1 MAAKPFIFSACFFSD
16 DGELQQL
23 SADSTKS
30 VYSPAAPVTLVSCWQ
45 ERTGGRERTPP
56 FPIAALTP
64 GSRKA
69 CNLFELCSLSSDG
82 GSWVVLF
89 GPAKGLCPR
98 QSTVRIQKLWILE
111 FPLVALCVPL
121 SSLFSIKK
129 SWELK
134 WLVVLILTL
143 FLASFW
149 GTFLKFTY
157 LSPHFSWFTFS
168 CGILCIIV
176 SYLKLFLEKSEIFFK
191 V

>member
-1 MAAKPFIFSACFFSD
+1 MTECSGSCLETA
-16 DGELQQL
+16 L
-23 SADSTKS
+23 SLLILLLLLWLF
-30 VYSPAAPVTLVSCWQ
+30 LVG
-45 ERTGGRERTPP
+45 RRGREEERELRLFLLLPTPR
-56 FPIAALTP
+56 
-64 GSRKA
+64 GRKA
-69 CNLFELCSLSSDG
+69 CKLFELCSVSSDG
-82 GSWVVLF
+82 GSWVVLC
-89 GPAKGLCPR
+89 GPAKGLCLR

-111 FPLVALCVPL
+111 FPLVALYVSL

-129 SWELK
+129 AK
-134 WLVVLILTL
+134 VIVLILTL

-176 SYLKLFLEKSEIFFK
+176 SYLKLFLEKSEIFLK